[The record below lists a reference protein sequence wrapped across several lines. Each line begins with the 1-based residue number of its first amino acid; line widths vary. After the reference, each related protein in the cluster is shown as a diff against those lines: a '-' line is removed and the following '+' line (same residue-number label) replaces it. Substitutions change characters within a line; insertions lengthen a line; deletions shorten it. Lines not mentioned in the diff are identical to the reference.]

1 MAEIKNKKADRK
13 DRLTYRQK
21 LFCDEYLIDCNGTQ
35 AAIRAGYSPHTAAVI
50 ATENL
55 NKPKIRAY
63 IDQRMAEKTS
73 ELIATQDEVL
83 MHLTSVLRGESVSE
97 ELVVEGI
104 GNGMSKARRANKNP
118 SEMDRLKAADQL
130 AKCYGLY
137 NRGKLELE
145 KEKLALE
152 RERLELDKQKAGRG
166 DGDKSETGVVLLTD
180 ILEDSDE
187 GCIDV

>member
-152 RERLELDKQKAGRG
+152 RERLELDKQKTGRG

-180 ILEDSDE
+180 ILDDSDE

>member
-187 GCIDV
+187 GCVDV